1 MGCVVMRTN
10 MNFARKIYIQK
21 IGRFILLAS
30 LQDSVV
36 EALYR
41 GPDRL
46 DVSLEL
52 SGRGRG
58 GLGLTGG
65 RIGRVG
71 GRVWGVGV
79 PVVVGTLPASCETG
93 SKLAAAEPN
102 GEKD

>member
-1 MGCVVMRTN
+1 M
-10 MNFARKIYIQK
+10 
-21 IGRFILLAS
+21 
-30 LQDSVV
+30 
-36 EALYR
+36 EALDR

-58 GLGLTGG
+58 GFGLTGG

-71 GRVWGVGV
+71 GRIWGVGV
-79 PVVVGTLPASCETG
+79 PVVIGTLPASCETR